1 MVLRCKCGS
10 RRHDVHTSHHPKER
24 LALVPQPEPVAEPE
38 VEPDMEPEVE
48 PNMEPNMEPEGEPEP
63 ELSAGSIAL
72 LREEEAEIL
81 SELATLDANA
91 QRSAQL
97 ALELELA
104 STLALR
110 GDKRGREIYSLQHI
124 LLDPHSVQFPFTDLL
139 TKVAARRSQDPQ
151 RRDAGEAAWVFE
163 PSTFKQVVALAAEHT
178 QQDQA
183 LLQERTSTDDMAE
196 GDTDAS
202 AVLTGSTVFASDTA
216 EEIDLVVRELTG
228 NAHRIKV
235 RLSDTVGALKHKIH
249 TDGHA
254 AIEPDRQRL
263 MLNKSSLDDETLSL
277 GACGVRRGSEL
288 LLALQDPAAAAARR
302 LARATAMR
310 P

>member
-1 MVLRCKCGS
+1 
-10 RRHDVHTSHHPKER
+10 
-24 LALVPQPEPVAEPE
+24 
-38 VEPDMEPEVE
+38 
-48 PNMEPNMEPEGEPEP
+48 
-63 ELSAGSIAL
+63 
-72 LREEEAEIL
+72 
-81 SELATLDANA
+81 
-91 QRSAQL
+91 
-97 ALELELA
+97 
-104 STLALR
+104 
-110 GDKRGREIYSLQHI
+110 
-124 LLDPHSVQFPFTDLL
+124 
-139 TKVAARRSQDPQ
+139 
-151 RRDAGEAAWVFE
+151 VFE

-183 LLQERTSTDDMAE
+183 LLQERTSTDDMVE